1 MPDRSVKSDPRP
13 SLWVGHVVLPVPDV
27 EKSREFFA
35 RLGMRDLGVD
45 GPVAILE
52 LRGGTHLILVPGE
65 APEVE
70 AAAPFDLMV
79 DDLDASHRRFRSD
92 GLDPSDITEGPFHR
106 AFTLAAPSGHR
117 VTVNSS
123 HVSGEPV

>member
-1 MPDRSVKSDPRP
+1 
-13 SLWVGHVVLPVPDV
+13 VGHVILPVPDV
-27 EKSREFFA
+27 GKSREFFA
-35 RLGMRDLGVD
+35 RLGMRDLRID

-52 LRGGTHLILVPGE
+52 LRGGTHLILVPGDEPE
-65 APEVE
+65 ADAE
-70 AAAPFDLMV
+70 APFDLMV

-92 GLDPSDITEGPFHR
+92 GLNPSDISEGPFHR
-106 AFTLAAPSGHR
+106 AFTLATPSGHR